1 MPTLR
6 PPVKN
11 LDITGALADAQT
23 TDELLVMLFNWAA
36 EATRRINQ
44 LETE

>member
-6 PPVKN
+6 PPIKD
-11 LDITGALADAQT
+11 LDLTGALADAQT
-23 TDELLVMLFNWAA
+23 TDELLVALFTWAA